1 MIRTA
6 SLPAALLGL
15 VAVIGMAALI
25 SVWGESQS
33 ATAEKL
39 IQQEPHAGD
48 TVAELPHQ
56 LLLTFDRPLALLV
69 GAHTVTVTDSE
80 GHELNDGPAQ
90 IATYSARTLVVPLE
104 GEVQD
109 AADISVSLSVRFQD
123 SDGEL
128 FALDESYG
136 FRVDP
141 SLSESELAGEAAA
154 GGGSA
159 DGALQPIAGALDGG
173 DPDRDRRRGRPAL
186 LHARRDRHFPQ
197 LPGADQP
204 QRVPRLTRR
213 D

>member
-104 GEVQD
+104 GEVKD

-154 GGGSA
+154 GEEASTERSSQSLVLWTVAILIGIAVVGGLLYFMRVATGTSRSS
-159 DGALQPIAGALDGG
+159 LEPTNRSVF
-173 DPDRDRRRGRPAL
+173 RD
-186 LHARRDRHFPQ
+186 
-197 LPGADQP
+197 
-204 QRVPRLTRR
+204 
-213 D
+213 

>member
-109 AADISVSLSVRFQD
+109 AADISVSLSVRFED

-154 GGGSA
+154 GEEAPTERSSQSLVLWTVAILIGIAVVGGLLYFMRVATGTSRSS
-159 DGALQPIAGALDGG
+159 LEPTNRSVF
-173 DPDRDRRRGRPAL
+173 RD
-186 LHARRDRHFPQ
+186 
-197 LPGADQP
+197 
-204 QRVPRLTRR
+204 
-213 D
+213 